1 MKIAIICD
9 THYGARNDSPIFLD
23 YFLTFFEEQF
33 FPYLREHGI
42 TQVLHL
48 GDLMDRRKFV
58 NFFTLSEVKSRFL
71 KPFETGEFKMDCI
84 IGNHDTFY
92 RNTNSLNSVNQLFEK
107 DGITIHEN
115 PICLNFDGLDIAL
128 VPWINKSN
136 YDSTMDFI
144 KTVSAPILMGHLELT
159 GYQVLRGISH
169 DNGMDAALLSRFESV
184 YSGHFH
190 CRQSGGNVTYLGTP
204 YQITFGDLGE
214 DKGFHVL
221 DTETRNMEF
230 IKNNKKMFHSIVYND
245 KEQDMT
251 KIDFSQYKNGY
262 IKVIIENKTKPM
274 TFDRFM
280 DGLYTAPVTSVNIIE
295 QESMNL
301 MTEQPVDNSQDTL
314 SIINTEIDGM
324 EEIENKNKLKTLIYD
339 LYMESIS
346 VE

>member
-1 MKIAIICD
+1 VKIAVICD
-9 THYGARNDSPIFLD
+9 SHFGARNDSPIFLD
-23 YFLTFFEEQF
+23 YFLSFFENQF

-42 TQVLHL
+42 TQVIHL
-48 GDLMDRRKFV
+48 GDMMDRRKFV
-58 NFFTLSEVKSRFL
+58 NFFTLSEVKNRFL

-92 RNTNSLNSVNQLFEK
+92 RNTNSLNSVNQLF
-107 DGITIHEN
+107 DINSITVYEN
-115 PICLNFDGLDIAL
+115 PICMNYDGLEIAL

-136 YDSTMDFI
+136 HDETMEFI
-144 KTVSAPILMGHLELT
+144 KQVSAPILMGHLELA

-169 DNGMDAALLSRFESV
+169 EGGMDSSLLAKFESV

-190 CRQSGGNVTYLGTP
+190 CRQSDRNVMYLGTP

-221 DTETRNMEF
+221 DTDTRNMEF
-230 IKNNKKMFHSIVYND
+230 IKNTKKMFHTIVYDD
-245 KEQDMT
+245 KSQDML
-251 KIDFSQYKNGY
+251 KLDFTQYKNCY
-262 IKVIIENKTKPM
+262 IKVIIENKSKPM

-280 DGLYTAPVTSVNIIE
+280 ETLYTCPVTSLNIIE
-295 QESMNL
+295 KESIDL
-301 MTEQPVDNSQDTL
+301 LTETPVDNSQDTL

-346 VE
+346 IE